1 MPHAVTGVRT
11 ADHTAMFALHFV
23 VCVARTLL
31 RGRGGGGGGGGGG
44 GAAGGG
50 GGGGCGVLAPCC
62 PPPPPARARLQRFGA
77 PSVYGTGT
85 AQTTY
90 YLLGEKTNYLTD

>member
-31 RGRGGGGGGGGGG
+31 
-44 GAAGGG
+44 
-50 GGGGCGVLAPCC
+50 
-62 PPPPPARARLQRFGA
+62 PPPPPRPRPVTEVRSSLGVWYR
-77 PSVYGTGT
+77 YRTD
-85 AQTTY
+85 
-90 YLLGEKTNYLTD
+90 YLLLTGRED